1 MSDVFLDTN
10 VLVYAFDVDS
20 PEKRQRAIDVM
31 SEHPDAAIST
41 QVMLE
46 WFSVVTSKLSTP
58 LSADAAIAG
67 LTALAQFDVVGA
79 DADLVVKAA
88 RTAAEHQLSLWDA
101 AILEAA
107 ALAGARRL
115 LTEDM
120 ADGRTIRG
128 IQISNPFT
136 TP

>member
-20 PEKRQRAIDVM
+20 PERRKRAIDVL

-46 WFSVVTSKLSTP
+46 WFSVVTSELSTP
-58 LSADAAIAG
+58 LSAEAAIAG

-79 DADLVVKAA
+79 DADLVVQAA

-107 ALAGARRL
+107 VLAGAKRL

-128 IQISNPFT
+128 IQISNPFA